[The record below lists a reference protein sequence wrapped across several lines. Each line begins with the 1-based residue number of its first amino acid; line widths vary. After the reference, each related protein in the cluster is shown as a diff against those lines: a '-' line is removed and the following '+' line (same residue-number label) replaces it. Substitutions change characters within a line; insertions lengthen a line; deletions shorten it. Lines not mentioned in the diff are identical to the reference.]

1 MSLHE
6 GYAKLAALTS
16 APPDTDDALRA
27 AFTAI
32 LKALPETVTLSVV
45 TGVGENGL
53 YTPAQFLSVVQ
64 GKRGKELLNV
74 MIAYTCELDMEAN
87 YGS

>member
-1 MSLHE
+1 MTLHE

-27 AFTAI
+27 AFTEI
-32 LKALPETVTLSVV
+32 LKALPKTVTLRVV
-45 TGVGENGL
+45 TGVGKSGL
-53 YTPAQFLSVVQ
+53 YTPGQFLSVVQ
-64 GKRGKELLNV
+64 GKRGTELLNV
-74 MIAYTCELDMEAN
+74 ILAYQCELDMEAN

>member
-6 GYAKLAALTS
+6 AYAKLNALTS

-45 TGVGENGL
+45 TGVGESDL
-53 YTPAQFLSVVQ
+53 YTPGQFISLVQ

-74 MIAYTCELDMEAN
+74 MIAYQCELDMEAN